1 MMKVRINILGKTEE
15 GRSRAT
21 GNPWKAKEV
30 VVEFKGADGYVNTIF
45 AKAFNND
52 VISRME
58 MMKEGDVVNAEFVFV
73 ATSRRFSRKDGS
85 DGIIRGN
92 DIVVKS
98 IEKEVEAY

>member
-1 MMKVRINILGKTEE
+1 
-15 GRSRAT
+15 
-21 GNPWKAKEV
+21 
-30 VVEFKGADGYVNTIF
+30 
-45 AKAFNND
+45 
-52 VISRME
+52 ME